1 MISWHHSRAVGNWSA
16 SESEKPVENSPSSR
30 GNLLMKWSGRTNC
43 PLRGPWRQSP
53 DRAGSFWEEAGEPEG
68 GELCCW
74 LTAQPRDLQLSQV
87 WLHPS
92 PLHQLC
98 FLPHHSSLLDP
109 TFSFCLLVPVKF
121 LQLFF
126 FLFSCV
132 VSFVLLIL
140 FTLLVEYYP
149 PYHCPLLNLVHPQT
163 PVSFMLNTLTSW

>member
-1 MISWHHSRAVGNWSA
+1 MVSWHHSRAVGNWSA
-16 SESEKPVENSPSSR
+16 NESEKPVENSPSSR
-30 GNLLMKWSGRTNC
+30 ALLMKWSGRTNC
-43 PLRGPWRQSP
+43 RLRGPWRQSP
-53 DRAGSFWEEAGEPEG
+53 DGAGSFWEAAGEPEG

-92 PLHQLC
+92 LLHRLC
-98 FLPHHSSLLDP
+98 FLPCHSSLLDP
-109 TFSFCLLVPVKF
+109 TSASAYWYLWN

-132 VSFVLLIL
+132 VSFVLLIV

-149 PYHCPLLNLVHPQT
+149 PHHCPLLNLVHPQT
-163 PVSFMLNTLTSW
+163 PVSFMLNTLTSC